1 MAYDEAYLGANL
13 NDRAYDAAK
22 AGGTALNATMRQHA
36 AAGRLA
42 SGATLIAFGNE
53 TGRIFGEE
61 FDKAAQFVFNLTGG
75 NAPEVIGPLDYFAGR
90 VVDML
95 LEQLVTCGMRTGL
108 DEPTVA
114 REINNIRIRL
124 GELRTRRI
132 RDFTHGMMGNERM
145 KKDQVVSI
153 INNQTNSPGAIQQS
167 GIGLFSQSAF
177 TQQHRP
183 LVAAID
189 AALASAEFAN
199 LGDIQKQGF
208 RDIADV
214 VKEEASK
221 PVPDATKLKRWSDR
235 LISMGSEIGMRVA
248 VSEIGHILVRIF
260 G

>member
-1 MAYDEAYLGANL
+1 VRNKVAYDEAYLGGSL

-22 AGGTALNATMRQHA
+22 AGDAALNAIMRQHA
-36 AAGRLA
+36 AAGRLV
-42 SGATLIAFGNE
+42 SGATLHAFGNE
-53 TGRIFGEE
+53 MGRIFGEE

-95 LEQLVTCGMRTGL
+95 VDKLVICGRGTGI

-114 REINNIRIRL
+114 REINNIRVSL
-124 GELRTRRI
+124 GELRTRRT

-153 INNQTNSPGAIQQS
+153 INNQTNSPGAVQQS
-167 GIGLFSQSAF
+167 GIGNFSQSAF
-177 TQQHRP
+177 TQQHQP

-199 LGDIQKQGF
+199 LAENQKQGF

-221 PVPDATKLKRWSDR
+221 SVPDASKLKRWSDR
-235 LISMGSEIGMRVA
+235 LT
-248 VSEIGHILVRIF
+248 VRRQII
-260 G
+260 